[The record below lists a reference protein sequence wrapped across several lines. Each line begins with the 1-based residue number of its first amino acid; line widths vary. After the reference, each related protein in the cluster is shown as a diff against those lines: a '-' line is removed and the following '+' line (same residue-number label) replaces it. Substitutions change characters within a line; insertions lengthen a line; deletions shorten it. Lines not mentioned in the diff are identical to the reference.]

1 MTKIL
6 FKFNA
11 STVDSIEK
19 RTGES
24 IGNALTNTTI
34 SNIATFVELASVSEE
49 GKVGMSRSLALKS
62 IDAYLEEENDMD
74 DLVLDITEQLVADG
88 FLSRGLSVGKMR
100 ALKESKVQEF
110 AKAVD
115 RELNK

>member
-74 DLVLDITEQLVADG
+74 DLVLDITERVWLLTV
-88 FLSRGLSVGKMR
+88 FYRGVS
-100 ALKESKVQEF
+100 Q
-110 AKAVD
+110 
-115 RELNK
+115 